1 MLSGYFPRIT
11 LPSGKSDVRKG
22 DGLGLII
29 DGKVLLLDAFEGGEP
44 TNRLIDW
51 LTKNVAPNENGT
63 RIIDL
68 LVISHIHGDHYGG
81 GSQIANDSRFWIR
94 EIKCYDPDSLAF
106 GVDSSANGRALKRD
120 IAAFKSFLNL
130 MRSKK
135 TTITYIDKGSSF
147 QVGDTTWKVW
157 RKQPTHFTNNDGGQA
172 WAFVNDGSLAVH
184 SPETGLTYGGD
195 GCDAVKEAIEQAG
208 WKISGTNVD
217 HHGNSFEKS
226 AATAAKSSGCV
237 VAWQSC
243 IERKGPGT
251 TSWTT
256 YGTQRLQQQGIPVR
270 QQDEDLYIEADG
282 GTITFRQGNKVISKP
297 VPYHE
302 WKNDGRGWRCG
313 DYKGGAYCI
322 NGKWY
327 YFDSDGYTITGFY
340 KPDSSNR
347 YLHPDYK
354 GAMQVGGWFQ
364 AADHQWYLA
373 DGYGRILTG
382 WQEADGKWYYLDPEK
397 DGQMAKGTIVPDWN
411 GQHYV
416 DGWGIMQK
424 NCIIQHGGKQYYADG
439 WGVIQTGWINTDGKW
454 YCADETGAFRIGW
467 YEDPDLGMR
476 YLEPAMVI
484 NATRTIDGKVYR
496 FDGYG
501 RLLEDAAD
509 SVTGKLNEIT
519 ASRRQFV
526 LDIARL
532 VREYAPE
539 WGVKVY
545 SPIIAQAIHES
556 GWGESSLGYKY
567 HNYFG
572 LKCGTL
578 WKGKSVNL
586 STKEEYSAGT
596 LTTISANFRVYDSM
610 EEGVRGYFVFLFDG
624 RTRFDNLKG
633 VTDPRTYLQ
642 RIKADGY
649 ATGKNYDD
657 NCMNLV
663 NLYSLTQFDGAQE
676 AAGELQESGGKY
688 PRKDIVSL
696 AQSLV
701 GTREGGVIHRKII
714 DKYNTFRPLPRG
726 YAVKYTD
733 AWCAT
738 FCSYL
743 AIACGY
749 TSIIPV
755 ECGCPQWITLA
766 KGLGSWV
773 ETDSYTPKPGDFVLY
788 DWQDSGS
795 GDNTGTPD
803 HIGIVE
809 KVDGKTVTVIEG
821 NYNDSVKRRQI
832 QIGGRYIRGYVT
844 PKYSD

>member
-1 MLSGYFPRIT
+1 MLSGYFPKIT
-11 LPSGKSDVRKG
+11 LPSGKSDIRKG
-22 DGLGLII
+22 DGLALII
-29 DGKVLLLDAFEGGEP
+29 DGVSMILDGFEGGEP
-44 TNRLIDW
+44 TNRMQEW
-51 LTKNVAPNENGT
+51 LMQHIEPNTMGT
-63 RIIDL
+63 HVLDL
-68 LVISHIHGDHYGG
+68 AVISHAHGDHYGG
-81 GSQIANDSRFWIR
+81 VEQLANDNRFWIR

-106 GVDSSANGRALKRD
+106 GVDSSANGRALKND
-120 IAAFKSFLNL
+120 IASFKAFLNR
-130 MRSKK
+130 MRAKK
-135 TTITYIDKGSSF
+135 TTVTYIDKGSSF
-147 QVGDTTWKVW
+147 AVGDTTWKVW
-157 RKQPTHFTNNDGGQA
+157 RKQPTHFTSLDQGQA
-172 WAFVNDGSLAVH
+172 YAFVNEGSLALH
-184 SPETGLTYGGD
+184 SPETGITYGGD
-195 GCDAVKEAIEQAG
+195 GSDAVKEAIEKDG
-208 WKISGTNVD
+208 WKESGEAVE
-217 HHGNSFEKS
+217 HHGNDKPES
-226 AATAAKSSGCV
+226 AAKATKAAGCV
-237 VAWQSC
+237 IMWQSC
-243 IERKGPGT
+243 IERTGAGT
-251 TSWTT
+251 TGWTA
-256 YGTQRLQQQGIPVR
+256 YGSRRVKQQGIPVW
-270 QQDEDLYIEADG
+270 QQDVDIFIEADG
-282 GTITFRQGNKVISKP
+282 GVITFRQGNKVISKP

-313 DYKGGAYCI
+313 NYKDGAYSI
-322 NGKWY
+322 GGKWY
-327 YFDSDGYTITGFY
+327 YFDADGYTITGMY
-340 KPDSSNR
+340 KAEDGFNR

-364 AADHQWYLA
+364 AANHQWYLA
-373 DGYGRILTG
+373 DGYGRIMTG
-382 WQEADGKWYYLDPEK
+382 WHEVNGRWYYLDPEK
-397 DGQMAKGTIVPDWN
+397 DGQMAKDIIVPDWN
-411 GQHYV
+411 GKHYV

-467 YEDPDLGMR
+467 YDDPDLGMR

-509 SVTGKLNEIT
+509 SIIGKLNEIT

-545 SPIIAQAIHES
+545 SPIIAQAILES
-556 GWGESSLGYKY
+556 GWGESTLAYKY
-567 HNYFG
+567 NNYFG
-572 LKCGTL
+572 MKCGTL
-578 WKGKSVNL
+578 WKGKSV
-586 STKEEYSAGT
+586 SMKTGEEYSPGSY
-596 LTTISANFRVYDSM
+596 TTISANFRVYDSM
-610 EEGVRGYFVFLFDG
+610 AEGVKGYFIFLFDG
-624 RTRFDNLKG
+624 RTRYDNLKG

-642 RIKADGY
+642 RIKDDGY
-649 ATGKNYDD
+649 ATSSKYVD

-663 NLYSLTQFDGAQE
+663 NTYSLTQFDGTQGPA
-676 AAGELQESGGKY
+676 GKY
-688 PRKDIVSL
+688 PRADIVSL
-696 AQSLV
+696 AQSFV
-701 GTREGGVIHRKII
+701 GTAEGGTIHHRII
-714 DKYNTFRPLPRG
+714 DQYNAHRPLPRG

-749 TSIIPV
+749 TAIIPV

-766 KGLGSWV
+766 KGMGSWV
-773 ETDSYTPKPGDFVLY
+773 ESDSYTPKPGDFILY

-809 KVDGKTVTVIEG
+809 KVEGSAITVIEG

-832 QIGGRYIRGYVT
+832 TIGGRYIRGYVT

>member
-1 MLSGYFPRIT
+1 MLKGYVPKIT
-11 LPSGKSDVRKG
+11 LPSGTSDIRKG
-22 DGLGLII
+22 DGLALII
-29 DGKVLLLDAFEGGEP
+29 DGKVMLVDAFEGGEP
-44 TNRLIDW
+44 TNRIINW
-51 LTKNVAPNENGT
+51 LMENVEPNENGT
-63 RIIDL
+63 RVIDL
-68 LVISHIHGDHYGG
+68 MVISHIHGDHYGG
-81 GSQIANDSRFWIR
+81 GEQIANDGRFWIR
-94 EIKCYDPDSLAF
+94 EIKCYNSDSLAF
-106 GVDSSANGRALKRD
+106 GVDSSANGRALKKD
-120 IAAFKSFLNL
+120 IAAFKSFLDR
-130 MRSKK
+130 MRAKK
-135 TTITYIDKGSSF
+135 TTVTYIDKGDKF
-147 QVGDTTWKVW
+147 AVGGTTWKVW
-157 RKQPTHFTNNDGGQA
+157 RDQPQHFTANDGGQA
-172 WAFVNDGSLAVH
+172 WAFVNDGSLAIN

-195 GCDAVKEAIEQAG
+195 GSDAVKEAIEKDG
-208 WKISGTNVD
+208 WKISGMPVP
-217 HHGNSFEKS
+217 HHGNSEPQS
-226 AATAAKSSGCV
+226 AAQATKTAGCV
-237 VAWQSC
+237 VQWQSC
-243 IERKGPGT
+243 VEKKGAGT
-251 TSWTT
+251 TGWTT
-256 YGTQRLQQQGIPVR
+256 YGTQRVKQQGITVW
-270 QQDEDLYIEADG
+270 QQNEDIYIEADG
-282 GTITFRQGNKVISKP
+282 GVITFRQGTKTASKE
-297 VPYHE
+297 VPYKG
-302 WKNDGRGWRCG
+302 WIQDGRGWKCG
-313 DYKGGAYCI
+313 DYKDGPHCI
-322 NGKWY
+322 RGKWY
-327 YFDSDGYTITGFY
+327 YFNTDGYTITGFY
-340 KPDSSNR
+340 RPDEFNR
-347 YLHPDYK
+347 YLDPNSK
-354 GAMQVGGWFQ
+354 GAMRTGGWFK
-364 AADHQWYLA
+364 ANGQWYYT
-373 DGYGRILTG
+373 DGFGRILTG
-382 WQEADGKWYYLDPEK
+382 WQEVNGNWYYLDPERDGMMLK
-397 DGQMAKGTIVPDWN
+397 DDLVPDWN
-411 GQHYV
+411 GLHYV

-424 NCIIQHGGKQYYADG
+424 NCIVDFEGKQYYADG
-439 WGVIQTGWINTDGKW
+439 WGVIQTGWINTGGKW
-454 YCADETGAFRIGW
+454 YCANDTGAFRVGW

-476 YLEPAMVI
+476 YLEPEMVI

-501 RLLEDAAD
+501 RLLETAD
-509 SVTGKLNEIT
+509 DTVTGKLNEIT
-519 ASRRQFV
+519 AARRQFV
-526 LDIARL
+526 LNIAQL
-532 VREYAPE
+532 VRKYAPE

-578 WKGKSVNL
+578 WTGKSVNL
-586 STKEEYSAGT
+586 STKEEYSAGE
-596 LTTISANFRVYDSM
+596 LTTIKANFRVYDSM

-663 NLYSLTQFDGAQE
+663 NLYSLTQFDCAQE

-688 PRKDIVSL
+688 SRRDIVSL

-714 DKYNTFRPLPRG
+714 DKYNEHRPLPRG
-726 YAVKYTD
+726 YKVKYTD

-749 TSIIPV
+749 TAIIPV

-766 KGLGSWV
+766 KSMGCWTES
-773 ETDSYTPKPGDFVLY
+773 DAYTPKPGDFIMY

-809 KVDGKTVTVIEG
+809 KVEGQTATIIEG
-821 NYNDSVKRRQI
+821 NYSDSVKRRQI